1 MESGASTA
9 RAVHP
14 YDAAIHQ
21 VQFNEFLVEAGCANL
36 ASAAVF
42 PCLRAQPAKTIL
54 DAQVSIFTKYNP
66 SLRWAFQPVIDGD
79 IILRR
84 PIDGWASGNW
94 NKVPIMTGFSHN
106 EGTNY
111 VPSSLSK
118 PDEFTDFFHVL
129 LPRLSIFDL
138 KTIEELYPDPS
149 TYPDSPY
156 VDSRDLAAIQVGPQ
170 FKRVEAA
177 YAQYAYICPVRQT
190 ANLAAP
196 NQAPPV
202 YLYHWALNS
211 TVKGGANHGD
221 HLSYQTM
228 DATVQEYSEAQ
239 KEVAWAIH
247 AYWTSFIATGN
258 PNSIRGRAGWRAE
271 WVRYNTKDPQVMI
284 FGEGNDERAGGDG
297 VGVATKMD
305 KDEWSGKECDFW
317 WKLSE
322 M

>member
-1 MESGASTA
+1 
-9 RAVHP
+9 
-14 YDAAIHQ
+14 
-21 VQFNEFLVEAGCANL
+21 
-36 ASAAVF
+36 
-42 PCLRAQPAKTIL
+42 
-54 DAQVSIFTKYNP
+54 
-66 SLRWAFQPVIDGD
+66 
-79 IILRR
+79 
-84 PIDGWASGNW
+84 
-94 NKVPIMTGFSHN
+94 
-106 EGTNY
+106 
-111 VPSSLSK
+111 
-118 PDEFTDFFHVL
+118 
-129 LPRLSIFDL
+129 
-138 KTIEELYPDPS
+138 
-149 TYPDSPY
+149 
-156 VDSRDLAAIQVGPQ
+156 
-170 FKRVEAA
+170 
-177 YAQYAYICPVRQT
+177 
-190 ANLAAP
+190 
-196 NQAPPV
+196 V

-239 KEVAWAIH
+239 KEVAWAMH
-247 AYWTSFIATGN
+247 AYWTSFITTGN